1 MLSISSI
8 EQSADDNLENLA
20 IVAFPLGLS
29 LKSPQL
35 IFEIFFMFLYLRY
48 TSLFCKFTNNY

>member
-8 EQSADDNLENLA
+8 EQSADENLENLA
-20 IVAFPLGLS
+20 IVSFPLGLS

-35 IFEIFFMFLYLRY
+35 IFEIFFMFFILKVYFFLLQIY
-48 TSLFCKFTNNY
+48 K